1 MLMLFFSFSIFS
13 IPLIVLFGLIIK
25 FENVLKKRKNILKS
39 KLHHFKKYAFR
50 S

>member
-13 IPLIVLFGLIIK
+13 IPLTVLFGLIIK
-25 FENVLKKRKNILKS
+25 FENVKRKNFLKS